1 MPCATNA
8 CSPASSSS
16 PSASRSGWLAAP
28 CASWK
33 EKSAYEPDQ
42 RRPEKGESNTDAD
55 DTGANEGTLARGDTH
70 ASAPVAAVCRS
81 APGRNCFRDGH
92 VYGYARLAKLA
103 HGFSKGNQG
112 R

>member
-1 MPCATNA
+1 MRCAISA
-8 CSPASSSS
+8 CSPVSSSS
-16 PSASRSGWLAAP
+16 PSASRLGWWVAP

-55 DTGANEGTLARGDTH
+55 DTGADEGTFARGH
-70 ASAPVAAVCRS
+70 AHAHATLAAVRS
-81 APGRNCFRDGH
+81 ATPGRSCFRVRDVHGD
-92 VYGYARLAKLA
+92 AWLAGIA
-103 HGFSKGNQG
+103 HRFGE